1 MTSLPKVHINVLD
14 TIMARRSV
22 RNFKKKNVDSATIDK
37 LLEAAIH
44 APSTMNQQPWS
55 FVIIQNKSL
64 LKNISDLAKPLLFR
78 EIQKNKSK
86 NTTHTFDVFENSNFN
101 IFYNANTLILICG
114 NGKLQFFDAD
124 CWLAAGNLMLAA
136 SAMGLGSCVI
146 GSALPALKSPEIKL
160 QLNIP
165 RDIYV
170 VVPIIIGYPNELP
183 IATPRKSPVIIANFT
198 DQ

>member
-14 TIMARRSV
+14 TIIARRSV

>member
-1 MTSLPKVHINVLD
+1 
-14 TIMARRSV
+14 
-22 RNFKKKNVDSATIDK
+22 
-37 LLEAAIH
+37 
-44 APSTMNQQPWS
+44 MNQQPWS